1 MFPNMFLT
9 LCTVLALSF
18 STRANV
24 PSPKAAV
31 DLICPSSDA
40 LECYPKIFQPSDTFQ
55 PILDGQEVPP
65 GLHYRLDLTT
75 GKKEAKLNV
84 PNESEGYVAQTV
96 DASPVDDV
104 PIAPHDLSPVFQ
116 DLNDQQVLKVNDGPG
131 SIRPPKSPSGE
142 SQIFGK
148 SLSLFRS
155 TPIAEGDKLLSTIE
169 TLEDLSHDIHWGLK
183 LTEEPGVVHK
193 LIELL
198 NFNQT
203 NTRLKGAAVLL
214 FGTAIQ
220 NNPAALSAALNHCY
234 NDELPDGPMEAIFM
248 ALLHDQ
254 LPQLLTRFIY
264 LLSALAQDQN
274 QLIKFMNGDGM
285 GVLIKLFDSENTG
298 QDEKDRL
305 RGKIANFVLDRLL
318 QQDSLGSLDKMP
330 QSTEDEKEVE
340 SSLEHEDS
348 WIWTAR
354 NKSDHVIGHQPT
366 VQQLNMAK
374 SLKPWCSS
382 FSTSIKRWDSKKD
395 ELGIVAAAENVQEA
409 YEALQTKLKALGCG
423 CDEDCQLQGRP

>member
-1 MFPNMFLT
+1 MFSTVFLT
-9 LCTVLALSF
+9 LSTILALSF

-24 PSPKAAV
+24 SSPKASV
-31 DLICPSSDA
+31 DLICPTSDA
-40 LECYPKIFQPSDTFQ
+40 SQCYPRIFQPSDTFQ
-55 PILDGQEVPP
+55 SILDGQEVPP

-75 GKKEAKLNV
+75 GKKEAKLNILDE
-84 PNESEGYVAQTV
+84 NDGYVVQTV
-96 DASPVDDV
+96 DASPVNDA
-104 PIAPHDLSPVFQ
+104 PIVPHDLASVSQ
-116 DLNDQQVLKVNDGPG
+116 DLNDQQVLKIHDGAG
-131 SIRPPKSPSGE
+131 SIRPPKSSSDE

-155 TPIAEGDKLLSTIE
+155 TPISEGDKLLSTVE

-203 NTRLKGAAVLL
+203 NTRLRGAAVLL

-220 NNPAALSAALNHCY
+220 NNPAALSAALSHFY
-234 NDELPDGPMEAIFM
+234 NDEMPDKPMEAIFM

-254 LPQLLTRFIY
+254 LPQLLTRFVY

-274 QLIKFMNGDGM
+274 QLIKFMSEDGT
-285 GVLIKLFDSENTG
+285 GLLIRLFDSENTG

-318 QQDSLGSLDKMP
+318 QQDSLGSLDRVP
-330 QSTEDEKEVE
+330 RSIEDEKEVE
-340 SSLEHEDS
+340 SSLEHEDG
-348 WIWTAR
+348 WVWTDR
-354 NKSDHVIGHQPT
+354 NESDHALGHQQT
-366 VQQLNMAK
+366 VTQLNMAK
-374 SLKPWCSS
+374 TLKPWCSS
-382 FSTSIKRWDSKKD
+382 FSTSIRKWDSKKK

-409 YEALQTKLKALGCG
+409 YEALQAKLKALGCG
-423 CDEDCQLQGRP
+423 CDDDCRLQGKP